1 MQLRPYQAEGKHDV
15 YNAWDA
21 GAKNV
26 LLVEPTG
33 AGKTVIFSDIIHEND
48 SPSCA
53 IAHRQEL
60 VSQISMA
67 LARNEVRHRIVG
79 PTKVIRTIV
88 NYHMLEFGKS
98 YYDPS
103 SFCGVAG
110 VDTLIRRKNDH
121 DITRWLKSIGLWVLD
136 EGHHCLKD
144 NKWGKA
150 AAMMPNAKGLLVTAT
165 PDRADGK
172 GLGRHADGLADI
184 MVEGPTM
191 RDLINKGYLT
201 DYRIFAPKTEDLDL
215 TNVDV
220 SKVTG
225 DYNPNKLKTAIRKS
239 HIVGD
244 VVEHY
249 LRIAPSK
256 LGITFATDVET
267 ATEIAAQFN
276 AAGVPA
282 AIVSADTSDFDRIDI
297 QRRFKAR
304 ELLQIVNVDI
314 YGEGVD
320 IPDVEVV
327 SMARPTKS
335 YGLYVQQFGRA
346 LRILISK
353 MLSGAWDTYTDVQRR
368 AFIVESKKPKAIIID
383 HVSNVDTTQGGHG
396 LPDAVRKWSLDR
408 REKRTKGVA
417 TDVIPVRVCPEC
429 ISVYERIYKSCPH
442 CGHIPIPSARS
453 GPEFVDGDLTELDP
467 ETLAAMRGEIAR
479 IDGPVF
485 FPRNVMDHVKVSI
498 GKKHLERQEMQKA
511 LRASMAWWAGYQR
524 SFKRSDDESYR
535 RFYFMFG
542 IDVMSAQALNSR
554 DGLKLAN
561 QINHHLGELANG

>member
-1 MQLRPYQAEGKHDV
+1 MQLRPYQTEGKRDV
-15 YNAWDA
+15 YDAWNA
-21 GAKNV
+21 GAENV

-48 SPSCA
+48 SASCA

-60 VSQISMA
+60 VGQISMA
-67 LARNEVRHRIVG
+67 LARNEVRHKIIG

-110 VDTLIRRKNDH
+110 VDTLVRRKNDH
-121 DITRWLKSIGLWVLD
+121 ELSRWLKSIGLWVLD
-136 EGHHCLKD
+136 EGHHCLKE
-144 NKWGKA
+144 NKWGEA

-172 GLGRHADGLADI
+172 GLGRHADGLADV

-215 TNVDV
+215 TNVDI

-244 VVEHY
+244 VVKHY
-249 LRIAPSK
+249 LRIAPGK

-267 ATEIAAQFN
+267 ATEIASQFN

-282 AIVSADTSDFDRIDI
+282 AVVSSNTPDAERIAI
-297 QRRFKAR
+297 QRQFKER

-320 IPDVEVV
+320 IPGVEVV

-335 YGLYVQQFGRA
+335 YGW
-346 LRILISK
+346 K
-353 MLSGAWDTYTDVQRR
+353 
-368 AFIVESKKPKAIIID
+368 
-383 HVSNVDTTQGGHG
+383 
-396 LPDAVRKWSLDR
+396 
-408 REKRTKGVA
+408 
-417 TDVIPVRVCPEC
+417 
-429 ISVYERIYKSCPH
+429 SV
-442 CGHIPIPSARS
+442 
-453 GPEFVDGDLTELDP
+453 V
-467 ETLAAMRGEIAR
+467 
-479 IDGPVF
+479 
-485 FPRNVMDHVKVSI
+485 
-498 GKKHLERQEMQKA
+498 
-511 LRASMAWWAGYQR
+511 
-524 SFKRSDDESYR
+524 
-535 RFYFMFG
+535 
-542 IDVMSAQALNSR
+542 
-554 DGLKLAN
+554 
-561 QINHHLGELANG
+561 